1 MNSFKME
8 PSSFDQLFGFIK
20 YRSTKET
27 LRQAAEIA
35 RSTS

>member
-20 YRSTKET
+20 YRSAKET

-35 RSTS
+35 GRTS